1 MQIPLYEEL
10 LAGLNDDVQLAV
22 PTKDESNRL
31 AALHDLHLLDTPR
44 EERFDRIVDL
54 AADLFQTPIAYIAL
68 VDSDRQ
74 WLKSQC
80 GLNFSESNRDTS
92 FCGHTIQRGEP
103 MVVPD
108 AKKDERFVDN
118 PMVIG
123 DPFIRFYVGHP
134 LTAVGG
140 EAIGTLCLADSR
152 PREIDKQGLSR
163 LERLA
168 RLAEHELRLTD
179 LVTAQDELI
188 RTKDDLLRTQQA
200 LAKELEDAA
209 AYVRGLLPAPVCERG
224 VCVDWHFEACSD
236 LGGDIFGFH
245 WLDDTRL
252 AVYLIDI
259 MGHGVGAA
267 LLASNVQSALRREG
281 LSGTDYGD
289 PNDVLASLNTAFPM
303 HEHGGKFFTAFYG
316 VYDTQSRRL
325 CFANAGHPPG
335 LMRDS
340 AGRLSELPSTHSIV
354 GIDVGDHSDAACV
367 DVQPGSQLLLYSDAA
382 VELTDAQG
390 NMAGGEVVEAAWAS
404 KLDIKD
410 VRHALAEHQGHDHFG
425 DDLTLIGLSF
435 D

>member
-1 MQIPLYEEL
+1 M
-10 LAGLNDDVQLAV
+10 QLAV
-22 PTKDESNRL
+22 PTTDEHQRL
-31 AALHDLHLLDTPR
+31 KALHDLHLLDTPR

-54 AADLFQTPIAYIAL
+54 AADLFQAPIAYIAL

-74 WLKSQC
+74 WLKAQC
-80 GLNFSESNRDTS
+80 GLGFTESDRDTS

-108 AKKDERFVDN
+108 AKADERFADN
-118 PMVIG
+118 PMVVG

-140 EAIGTLCLADSR
+140 EAIGTLCLADSQ
-152 PREIDKQGLSR
+152 PRTIDQQGLSR

-188 RTKDDLLRTQQA
+188 RTKDELLQAQQA
-200 LAKELEDAA
+200 LAKELQDAA

-224 VCVDWHFEACSD
+224 VCVDWVFEACSD

-281 LSGTDYGD
+281 LADTDYSD
-289 PNDVLASLNTAFPM
+289 PNDVLASLNRVFPM

-316 VYDTQSRRL
+316 VYDTQNHRL

-335 LMRDS
+335 LLRDRQ
-340 AGRLSELPSTHSIV
+340 GKLSQLPATHSIV
-354 GIDVGDHSDAACV
+354 GVDVGDASEATCI
-367 DVQPGSQLLLYSDAA
+367 QIEPGSQLLLYSDAA
-382 VELTDAQG
+382 VELTDPQG
-390 NMAGGEVVEAAWAS
+390 NMAGGEVVESAWTS
-404 KLDIKD
+404 QPDVNE
-410 VRHALAEHQGHDHFG
+410 VRHVLAKHQGHEHFG